1 MDLIKKLTSK
11 DAKDYEPVAS
21 QIMDTGNVELFK
33 ELIAKDDFLF
43 DFVKE
48 NVAKRL
54 EKATNKN
61 NFKNLLKF
69 LDCYSPY
76 YEDFVASTLA
86 QFADDEI
93 TAKMK
98 EYLKSGTDNQKTY
111 AAKFFSYVNPEDAK
125 DLLRE
130 NAESEFSPLMVNCAK
145 CLSIINDKD
154 FIDKSVQ
161 KINSDDDYE
170 VLNAVKFLSAYNDES
185 VLPDLFK
192 TAKKSGMAENISS
205 EIFYLKS
212 PVKFLNT
219 EEEDDMLYCVC
230 TILNGLAEII
240 PVSTVID
247 FEFYELFDA
256 LIKASPTGASAV
268 TLLLAKEKFLQLTE
282 NEEYLFDED
291 KNTKNEVFDIK
302 NLLSTINQDLLESF
316 MYEELYEESDFVLH
330 ALDFA
335 KNKELITPLLESS
348 NQTVILKSVEV
359 LKDLNILTAEE
370 KELALKNVTDENI
383 RAIISAM

>member
-11 DAKDYEPVAS
+11 DAKEYEPVAA
-21 QIMDTGNVELFK
+21 QIVNNGDVSLFN
-33 ELIAKDDFLF
+33 ELISKDDFLF
-43 DFVKE
+43 DFIKE

-61 NFKNLLKF
+61 NYKNLLKF
-69 LDCYSPY
+69 LDSYSPY
-76 YEDFVASTLA
+76 YEDFIASTLA

-93 TAKMK
+93 ISVMK
-98 EYLKSGTDNQKTY
+98 ENLKNGTDNQKTY
-111 AAKFFSYVNPEDAK
+111 AAKFFSYLNPEDVR

-130 NAESEFSPLMVNCAK
+130 NAKSEFSPLMVNCAK
-145 CLSIINDKD
+145 CLSIINDREFFDETIK
-154 FIDKSVQ
+154 KL
-161 KINSDDDYE
+161 NSNDEFE
-170 VLNAVKFLSAYNDES
+170 VLNAVKFLSAYGDDS
-185 VLPDLFK
+185 VLSDLFK
-192 TAKKSGMAENISS
+192 TAKKSAMAENISA

-212 PVKFLNT
+212 PLKFLNT
-219 EEEDDMLYCVC
+219 ELQEDMLYCIC

-240 PVSTVID
+240 PVSSVLD

-256 LIKASPTGASAV
+256 LIKSSPNGASAI
-268 TLLLAKEKFLQLTE
+268 TLLLAKEKFTELTE

-316 MYEELYEESDFVLH
+316 MYEELFEDSDFVMH

-335 KNKELITPLLESS
+335 KNKDLIIPLLEAN
-348 NQTVILKSVEV
+348 NQTVILKTVEV
-359 LKDLNILTAEE
+359 LKGLNLLTTED
-370 KELALKNVTDENI
+370 KELALTNVNDDNI
-383 RAIISAM
+383 KAIISSL